1 MPRTTIRE
9 TSSQCST
16 RCVWVHGP
24 QICPMRRTGF
34 AESEHHMPLGSV
46 GIGGGGG
53 IGRGREPPSPSED
66 VNGFGPAG
74 PVCGRRRR
82 QRWLGRGGGVISRR
96 GAVLGRSGG

>member
-53 IGRGREPPSPSED
+53 IGRGRESPSPSE
-66 VNGFGPAG
+66 VINGSGPGG
-74 PVCGRRRR
+74 PDCARCRA
-82 QRWLGRGGGVISRR
+82 QPWLGESVGKIVVWDE
-96 GAVLGRSGG
+96 GAGRHC